1 MCSRVWLVTDRRI
14 SEDYPQVRIL
24 RALKQRC
31 AEEEVEF
38 RAVLMDQIVLT
49 ITGGQLGLR
58 VDQEV
63 LTSCPQVAV
72 IRVPTPWVQSDSD
85 ITVLRHLEK
94 MGCRLV
100 NRPQAILNCINKFWT
115 LQELAGHGVPLPDTF
130 SYGGH
135 ENFSKMIDEAE
146 PLGYPVVVKNTRG
159 HRGKAVFLAQDKH
172 HLTDISH
179 VIRHEAPYLFQK
191 YVKESHGK
199 DVRVV
204 VVGGRL
210 IGSMLR
216 CSTDGRMQSN
226 CSLGGVGM
234 LCPLSEQGKQLAV
247 QVSNILGMDVCGI
260 DLLMKDD
267 GSFVVCEANAN
278 VGFIAFDRACDLD
291 VGGIIADYTLSL
303 LPSHLTRKM
312 SLLSVVSSTS
322 ETSSEP
328 EVCLPAS
335 AIPEAVYAMS
345 AGSTSSESDPE
356 LALPDTPFNMNS
368 ISSSEIKLL
377 TE

>member
-1 MCSRVWLVTDRRI
+1 M
-14 SEDYPQVRIL
+14 
-24 RALKQRC
+24 ALKKKRVPGNAAAHKQVS
-31 AEEEVEF
+31 EP
-38 RAVLMDQIVLT
+38 
-49 ITGGQLGLR
+49 GLR

-63 LTSCPQVAV
+63 QTSYPHVAV

-100 NRPQAILNCINKFWT
+100 NRPQAILNCVNKFWT

-135 ENFSKMIDEAE
+135 ENFSKMIEEAE

-172 HLTDISH
+172 HLMDISH

-199 DVRVV
+199 DIRVV

-234 LCPLSEQGKQLAV
+234 LCPLSEQGRQLAV

-278 VGFIAFDRACDLD
+278 VGFIAFDHACGLD

-303 LPSHLTRKM
+303 LPSRLTRKM
-312 SLLSVVSSTS
+312 SLLSVVSSAS

-356 LALPDTPFNMNS
+356 LPLPDTPFNMNS